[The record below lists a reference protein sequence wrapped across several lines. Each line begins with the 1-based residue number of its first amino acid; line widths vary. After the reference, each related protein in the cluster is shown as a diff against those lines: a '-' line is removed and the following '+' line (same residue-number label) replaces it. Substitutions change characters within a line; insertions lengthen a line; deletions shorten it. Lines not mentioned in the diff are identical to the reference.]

1 MNNLAQS
8 SWARLLMPMLEACT
22 TPGTKPF
29 VVGPHGPS
37 LAYLLSLF
45 AAVSQSR
52 NQVGASLSGQP
63 ARPPVQPPYPPG
75 QASCHPERSACPE
88 PALSREGPRRDGS
101 AVSQPWLVLTP
112 TQEDAETL
120 FQDMKFFFTCFNLP
134 VEALTVYP
142 DRVDSP
148 TDAGTPSIDLTAQRM
163 CTLRRLQAHAFEAL
177 RGSGQAQGRHPAV
190 VITTPNAVLRLLVP
204 PSVFTASC
212 LTFTAGT
219 VIDRESLIRH
229 LLATGYRRVSLV
241 DVPGEF
247 SIRGGIVDIFSTGE
261 TDPYRIECL
270 GDTVES
276 IRQFDP
282 GTQESTRVRHTAE
295 ILPAREDV
303 LSSKYA
309 EGSRSDGP
317 ADTERPAWASHADG
331 FEGAPPTATLLDYF
345 PTLRGSGQA
354 SPFVVT
360 DRPGTLAQVARDWW
374 EGLLKAWEAHA
385 AANPGGSFPDPSH
398 RYLVWDAFTS
408 SLADCPSLA
417 VDVFEPPEKTW
428 HPVFTL
434 PIQSTQSVGV
444 GSRVTS
450 FTETLAIL
458 ERFRR
463 EGPVMVV
470 VRSAGQVGRLSG
482 LFAEHQVPATERPFL
497 THALDSADRTPF
509 YLNQGFLSA
518 GFVAPSFPFTV
529 VTEEEVFA
537 KMSRHRPQP
546 KSKAATFLSSLDDL
560 NVGDYVVH
568 VHHGVSRYRG
578 LRRLSVQDFESDYL
592 ILEFAGR
599 DTVYVP
605 LDRLGLVQKYRA
617 GDHPTPTLDAL
628 GGTRWAKTKAS
639 VKKSIEEMT
648 TELVELYANR
658 ELVTRRPYQPDAALS
673 HEFDAAFDYE
683 ETPDQLQAIQDV
695 LRDLALPKPMDR
707 LVCGDVGYGKT
718 EVAMRAA
725 FQAVQDHRQVAVLVP
740 TTILAQQH
748 YETFSR
754 RFAPFPVRVAVL
766 SRFQSPKE
774 VNALLPDLASSV
786 VDIVIG
792 THRLLQK
799 RVQFKNL
806 GLVIIDEEQWF
817 GVRHKERLKQLRT
830 HVDVLTLTATPIPR
844 TLHMAFSGVR
854 DLSIIDTPPP
864 GRLAIR
870 TQVVRFNPN
879 FVRDAIRRE
888 LARKGQVFYVHNRVE
903 TIERTAEWI
912 RTLVPEARMVM
923 AHGQM
928 NERALE
934 GVMWKF
940 FHGDA
945 DLLIATAIIQ
955 SGLDVPR
962 ANTILVDRADQFGL
976 AQLYQLRGRVGRA
989 GDQAYAYF
997 FFPAEE
1003 TLRTDAQKR
1012 LTAIQEFADLGSGF
1026 RIAAADL
1033 EIRGAGNLLGKQQSG
1048 NIAAVGV
1055 DLYMQ
1060 MVEEAVH
1067 QLKGE
1072 RVEEAI
1078 DPTLHVPV
1086 SAFIPDDY
1094 IEDGHQRLSL
1104 YKRLSA
1110 SQTIG
1115 DLALLHEETRDRY
1128 GTLPEPVERLFEV
1141 MHVRLLAKKLQ
1152 VESLD
1157 ATKNTVT
1164 MTFSPK
1170 ATISQEGLAWLM
1182 QSANEEI
1189 RFLSPVSFA
1198 IDVGLNDGEDVLSH
1212 LKTTLHGLLDVSQ
1225 ETVAP
1230 SRP

>member
-8 SWARLLMPMLEACT
+8 SWARRLMPMLEACT

-37 LAYLLSLF
+37 LAYLISLL

-52 NQVGASLSGQP
+52 NQVGAPLSLSAQP
-63 ARPPVQPPYPPG
+63 SYHPAQP
-75 QASCHPERSACPE
+75 SCHPEL
-88 PALSREGPRRDGS
+88 ALSLEGQSEGS
-101 AVSQPWLVLTP
+101 AGSHPWLVLTP
-112 TQEDAETL
+112 TQEEAETL
-120 FQDMKFFFTCFNLP
+120 FQNVEFFFTCFNLP
-134 VEALTVYP
+134 VESLTVYP

-163 CTLRRLQAHAFEAL
+163 CTLRRLQAHSFEAL
-177 RGSGQAQGRHPAV
+177 RTSGQAQGRRPAV
-190 VITTPNAVLRLLVP
+190 VITTPNAALRLLVP

-212 LTFTAGT
+212 LTFTVGT

-261 TDPYRIECL
+261 TDPYRIECV

-282 GTQESTRVRHTAE
+282 GTQESTRVIRTAE
-295 ILPAREDV
+295 ILPAREDF
-303 LSSKYA
+303 LPSKHA

-317 ADTERPAWASHADG
+317 ADTEWPACASHADRP
-331 FEGAPPTATLLDYF
+331 EGSPLTATLLDYF
-345 PTLRGSGQA
+345 PPLRGSGRALRESGRA
-354 SPFVVT
+354 SPFVVM
-360 DRPGTLAQVARDWW
+360 DRPGTLAQVAQNWW
-374 EGLLKAWEAHA
+374 EGLLEAWEAHA
-385 AANPGGSFPDPSH
+385 AANPGGSFPDPYH
-398 RYLVWDAFTS
+398 QYLLWDAFTS

-417 VDVFEPPEKTW
+417 VDVFEPPDETW

-434 PIQSTQSVGV
+434 PIQSTQSVGL
-444 GSRVTS
+444 GSRATS

-463 EGPVMVV
+463 EGPVMVA

-482 LFAEHQVPATERPFL
+482 LFAEHQTPATEQPL
-497 THALDSADRTPF
+497 MTHALDSAERTPF
-509 YLNQGFLSA
+509 YLNQGYLSA

-529 VTEEEVFA
+529 VTEEELFA
-537 KMSRHRPQP
+537 KMSRHRPQT

-568 VHHGVSRYRG
+568 VHHGISRYQG

-617 GDHPTPTLDAL
+617 GDHPAPTLDTL

-658 ELVTRRPYQPDAALS
+658 ELVTRRPYQPDATLS

-683 ETPDQLQAIQDV
+683 ETPDQLQAIQDI
-695 LRDLALPKPMDR
+695 LQDLALPKPMDR

-725 FQAVQDHRQVAVLVP
+725 FQAIQDHRQVAVLVP

-754 RFAPFPVRVAVL
+754 RFARFPVRVAVL

-774 VNALLPDLASSV
+774 VKALLPDLASGV

-792 THRLLQK
+792 THRLLQQ

-806 GLVIIDEEQWF
+806 GLVIVDEEQWF

-854 DLSIIDTPPP
+854 DLSTIDTPPP

-879 FVRDAIRRE
+879 FIRDAIRRE

-903 TIERTAEWI
+903 TIERTAEWL
-912 RTLVPEARMVM
+912 RSLVPEARMVM

-997 FFPAEE
+997 FFPDEE
-1003 TLRTDAQKR
+1003 TLSTDAQKR

-1048 NIAAVGV
+1048 NIAVVGV

-1067 QLKGE
+1067 QIKGE
-1072 RVEEAI
+1072 QVEEEI

-1152 VESLD
+1152 LESLD
-1157 ATKNTVT
+1157 ATKNTMT

-1170 ATISQEGLAWLM
+1170 ATISQEGLDWLM
-1182 QSANEEI
+1182 QYANEEI
-1189 RFLSPVSFA
+1189 RFLSPVSLA
-1198 IDVGLNDGEDVLSH
+1198 IDVGLNDWEDVVSH
-1212 LKTTLHGLLDVSQ
+1212 LKTMLHGLLDASQ
-1225 ETVAP
+1225 EAVAP

>member
-8 SWARLLMPMLEACT
+8 SWAHLLMPMLEACT
-22 TPGTKPF
+22 TPGMKPF

-37 LAYLLSLF
+37 LAYLLSVLS
-45 AAVSQSR
+45 AVSQSR
-52 NQVGASLSGQP
+52 NQAGAPLSLS
-63 ARPPVQPPYPPG
+63 VQP
-75 QASCHPERSACPE
+75 SCHPEQ
-88 PALSREGPRRDGS
+88 REGS
-101 AVSQPWLVLTP
+101 AGSQPWLVLTP
-112 TQEDAETL
+112 TQEEAETL
-120 FQDMKFFFTCFNLP
+120 FQNMQFFFTCFNLP
-134 VEALTVYP
+134 VESLTVYP

-148 TDAGTPSIDLTAQRM
+148 TDAGAPSIDLTARRM
-163 CTLRRLQAHAFEAL
+163 CTLRRLQA
-177 RGSGQAQGRHPAV
+177 RRPTV
-190 VITTPNAVLRLLVP
+190 VITTPNAALRLLMP
-204 PSVFTASC
+204 PSAFTASC
-212 LTFTAGT
+212 LTFTVGT

-247 SIRGGIVDIFSTGE
+247 SIRGGIVDIFSTGD

-282 GTQESTRVRHTAE
+282 GTQESTRVIRTAE
-295 ILPAREDV
+295 ILPAREDF
-303 LSSKYA
+303 LPSEHA
-309 EGSRSDGP
+309 EESPSDGP
-317 ADTERPAWASHADG
+317 ADMEWPACASHADRL
-331 FEGAPPTATLLDYF
+331 EGSPSMATLLDYF
-345 PTLRGSGQA
+345 PTLRSSGRALQGSGRVLRGPGRA
-354 SPFVVT
+354 SPFVVM
-360 DRPGTLAQVARDWW
+360 DRPGTLAQVAQDWW
-374 EGLLKAWEAHA
+374 EGLLEAWEAHA
-385 AANPGGSFPDPSH
+385 AANPAGSFPDPYH
-398 RYLVWDAFTS
+398 QYLVWDAFTS

-417 VDVFEPPEKTW
+417 VDVFEPPEETW

-434 PIQSTQSVGV
+434 PIQSTQSVGL
-444 GSRVTS
+444 GSRATS

-458 ERFRR
+458 EQLRR

-482 LFAEHQVPATERPFL
+482 LFAEHQTPATEQPLL
-497 THALDSADRTPF
+497 THALDSAERTPF

-568 VHHGVSRYRG
+568 VHHGISRYQG

-605 LDRLGLVQKYRA
+605 LDRLGHVQKYRA
-617 GDHPTPTLDAL
+617 GDHPAPTLDAL

-648 TELVELYANR
+648 TELVDLYANR
-658 ELVTRRPYQPDAALS
+658 ELVTRRPYQPDATLS

-683 ETPDQLQAIQDV
+683 ETPDQLKAIQDI
-695 LRDLALPKPMDR
+695 LRDLDLPKPMDR

-774 VNALLPDLASSV
+774 VKALLPDLASGV
-786 VDIVIG
+786 ADVVIG

-799 RVQFKNL
+799 QVQFKNL

-870 TQVVRFNPN
+870 TQVMRFNPH
-879 FVRDAIRRE
+879 FIRDAIRRE

-903 TIERTAEWI
+903 TIERTAEWL
-912 RTLVPEARMVM
+912 RTLVPEARMVI

-928 NERALE
+928 NEHALE

-940 FHGDA
+940 FHGEA
-945 DLLIATAIIQ
+945 DILIATAIIQ

-997 FFPAEE
+997 FFPDEE
-1003 TLRTDAQKR
+1003 TLSTDAQKR
-1012 LTAIQEFADLGSGF
+1012 LMAIQEFADLGSGF

-1067 QLKGE
+1067 QIKGE
-1072 RVEEAI
+1072 RVEEEI

-1110 SQTIG
+1110 GQTIG

-1141 MHVRLLAKKLQ
+1141 MHVRLLAKKLLL
-1152 VESLD
+1152 ESLD
-1157 ATKNTVT
+1157 ATKNTIT

-1170 ATISQEGLAWLM
+1170 ATISQEGLDWLM
-1182 QSANEEI
+1182 QYTNEEI
-1189 RFLSPVSFA
+1189 RFLSPVSLA
-1198 IDVGLNDGEDVLSH
+1198 IDAGLNDWEDVVSR
-1212 LKTTLHGLLDVSQ
+1212 LKTMLHGLLDASQ
-1225 ETVAP
+1225 EAVAP

>member
-45 AAVSQSR
+45 AALSQSR
-52 NQVGASLSGQP
+52 NQAGDPLSAQP
-63 ARPPVQPPYPPG
+63 ARSPVQPPCPPV
-75 QASCHPERSACPE
+75 QASCHPEQPSCHPERSE
-88 PALSREGPRRDGS
+88 GS

-112 TQEDAETL
+112 TQEEADTL

-134 VEALTVYP
+134 VASLTVYP
-142 DRVDSP
+142 DRADSP
-148 TDAGTPSIDLTAQRM
+148 TDAGTPSIDVTAQRM
-163 CTLRRLQAHAFEAL
+163 CTLRRLQAHSFKAL
-177 RGSGQAQGRHPAV
+177 RGPSRLRASSGQAQGRHPAV
-190 VITTPNAVLRLLVP
+190 VITTPNAALRLLVP
-204 PSVFTASC
+204 PSVLTASC

-247 SIRGGIVDIFSTGE
+247 SIRGGIVDIFSPGE

-282 GTQESTRVRHTAE
+282 GTQESTRVIHTAE
-295 ILPAREDV
+295 ILPAREDF
-303 LSSKYA
+303 LPSKHA
-309 EGSRSDGP
+309 EASQSDGLP
-317 ADTERPAWASHADG
+317 DTERPARASHADG
-331 FEGAPPTATLLDYF
+331 FEGSPPTATLLDYF
-345 PTLRGSGQA
+345 PTQA
-354 SPFVVT
+354 SPFVVM
-360 DRPGTLAQVARDWW
+360 DRPGTLAQVAQDWW
-374 EGLLKAWEAHA
+374 EGLLEAWEAHA
-385 AANPGGSFPDPSH
+385 AANPGGSFPDPFH
-398 RYLVWDAFTS
+398 QYLVWDAFTS

-482 LFAEHQVPATERPFL
+482 LFAEHQVPATEQPIL

-617 GDHPTPTLDAL
+617 GDHPAPTLDAL

-658 ELVTRRPYQPDAALS
+658 ELVTRRPYQPDATLS

-683 ETPDQLQAIQDV
+683 ETPDQLQAIQDI

-725 FQAVQDHRQVAVLVP
+725 FQAVQDDRQVAVLVP

-774 VNALLPDLASSV
+774 VKALLPDLASSV

-799 RVQFKNL
+799 QVQFKNL

-879 FVRDAIRRE
+879 FIRDAVQRE

-903 TIERTAEWI
+903 TIERTAEWL

-934 GVMWKF
+934 GVMLKF

-989 GDQAYAYF
+989 GEQAYAYF
-997 FFPAEE
+997 FFPDEG
-1003 TLRTDAQKR
+1003 TLSTDAQKR

-1067 QLKGE
+1067 QMKGE
-1072 RVEEAI
+1072 RVEEEI

-1152 VESLD
+1152 LASLD

-1170 ATISQEGLAWLM
+1170 ATISQEGLDWLM
-1182 QSANEEI
+1182 QYAREEI
-1189 RFLSPVSFA
+1189 RFLSPVSLA
-1198 IDVGLNDGEDVLSH
+1198 IDAGPNDGEDVVSH
-1212 LKTTLHGLLDVSQ
+1212 LKTTLHGLLDASQ
-1225 ETVAP
+1225 EAVAP

>member
-8 SWARLLMPMLEACT
+8 SWARLLTPMLEACT

-37 LAYLLSLF
+37 LAYLLSLL

-52 NQVGASLSGQP
+52 NQAGASLSLS
-63 ARPPVQPPYPPG
+63 VQP
-75 QASCHPERSACPE
+75 SRHPEQSE
-88 PALSREGPRRDGS
+88 GS

-112 TQEDAETL
+112 TQEEAESL
-120 FQDMKFFFTCFNLP
+120 FQNMEFFFTCFNLP
-134 VEALTVYP
+134 VESLTVYP

-163 CTLRRLQAHAFEAL
+163 CTLRRLQAHSFETL
-177 RGSGQAQGRHPAV
+177 RTSGQAQGRRPAV
-190 VITTPNAVLRLLVP
+190 VITTPNAALRLLVP

-212 LTFTAGT
+212 LTFTVGT

-282 GTQESTRVRHTAE
+282 GTQESTRLVSAAE
-295 ILPAREDV
+295 ILPAREDFFP
-303 LSSKYA
+303 SKHA
-309 EGSRSDGP
+309 EASQSDGP
-317 ADTERPAWASHADG
+317 ADTERPACASYADG
-331 FEGAPPTATLLDYF
+331 LEGSPSTATLLDYF
-345 PTLRGSGQA
+345 PTLQGSGQA
-354 SPFVVT
+354 SPFVVM
-360 DRPGTLAQVARDWW
+360 DRPGTLAQVAQNWW
-374 EGLLKAWEAHA
+374 EGLLEAWEAHA
-385 AANPGGSFPDPSH
+385 AANPGGSFPDPYH
-398 RYLVWDAFTS
+398 QYLVWDAFTS

-417 VDVFEPPEKTW
+417 VDAFEPPEKTW

-434 PIQSTQSVGV
+434 PIQSTQSVGL

-482 LFAEHQVPATERPFL
+482 LFAEHQTPATEQPFL
-497 THALDSADRTPF
+497 THALDSAERTPF

-617 GDHPTPTLDAL
+617 GDHPAPTLDAL

-658 ELVTRRPYQPDAALS
+658 ELVTRRPYQPNATLS

-683 ETPDQLQAIQDV
+683 ETPDQLQAIHDI

-754 RFAPFPVRVAVL
+754 RFAPFPVHVAVL

-774 VNALLPDLASSV
+774 VKALLPDLASSV

-799 RVQFKNL
+799 QVQFKNL

-879 FVRDAIRRE
+879 FIRDAIRRE

-903 TIERTAEWI
+903 TIERTAEWL

-997 FFPAEE
+997 FFPDEQ
-1003 TLRTDAQKR
+1003 TLSTDAQKR

-1067 QLKGE
+1067 QIKGE
-1072 RVEEAI
+1072 RVEEEI

-1152 VESLD
+1152 LESLD

-1170 ATISQEGLAWLM
+1170 AAISQEGLDWLM

-1189 RFLSPVSFA
+1189 RFLSPVSLA
-1198 IDVGLNDGEDVLSH
+1198 IDAGLNDGEDVVSH
-1212 LKTTLHGLLDVSQ
+1212 LKTMLHGLLDASQ
-1225 ETVAP
+1225 EAVAP